1 MDAHAPAL
9 IQALESSPLGAA
21 IRQST
26 WIYPLANVAHV
37 VAVVVFAA
45 GVAIMDVRL
54 LGGFRGTSLLSVLHT
69 TRRVTVSA
77 FIAVAARG
85 FVLITAEASHLT
97 GNHVFQL
104 KLELIELG
112 LANVLVLDRVFA
124 ARLRT
129 MAPDVASP
137 LGVRSVAF
145 ASLAIWLAVV
155 VIGRSIAYF

>member
-9 IQALESSPLGAA
+9 FQALESSALGAA

-54 LGGFRGTSLLSVLHT
+54 LGAFRGSAVVSVLQT
-69 TRRVTVSA
+69 TRRVAVSA
-77 FIAVAARG
+77 FVAVAASG
-85 FVLITAEASHLT
+85 FVLFTAEASHLS
-97 GNHVFQL
+97 GNRVFQI
-104 KLELIELG
+104 KLG
-112 LANVLVLDRVFA
+112 LIALGLVNVLVLDRVFA

-129 MAPDVASP
+129 LAPDAAAP
-137 LGVRSVAF
+137 LGIRSAAL
-145 ASLAIWLAVV
+145 ASIVIWLAVV
-155 VIGRSIAYF
+155 VLGRSIAYF